1 MQPQI
6 ILLKEGT
13 DTSQGKGQLISN
25 INACQAIQESIR
37 TTLGPRGMDKLMHDG
52 RKAMITNDGATIMK
66 ALDVVH
72 PAAKTLV
79 DISLSQDAEVGDGT
93 TSVVLLGGEFLKQAK
108 PFIEDNVHPQIIVK
122 SYRKACQLAVEK
134 IKELE
139 VCVSD
144 TDAKG
149 RRQMLERVAG
159 TALNSKLI
167 SRHKDFFIPM
177 VVDAIECLDNDLDI
191 SMVGKKKVPGGSV
204 TDSFMVKGVAFKKT
218 FSYAGFEQ
226 QPKNFTNPKILLLNV
241 ELELKSEKENAEVR
255 IEDPSQYQSIV
266 DAEWNI
272 IYEKLDNCAKSGAQ
286 IILSKLPVGDLATQY
301 FADRGLFCAGRVA
314 QDDMER
320 TMRATGGVIQTSI
333 HDLSENVLGFCG
345 KFAEVQVGDER
356 YNLFTECPK
365 SKSATFVL
373 RGGAEQFIEE
383 AERSIHDALMVVKR
397 TFNSTKIVAGGG
409 AIEMELSK
417 YLRQYSRT
425 VQGKSQLL
433 LNAYAKALEI
443 IPRQLSDNAGHDSTD
458 ILNKLRQKH
467 FNAPADGQEAGTW
480 YGVDINAG
488 GICDTYLSHVWEPS
502 ANKINALAA
511 ATEAACLVL
520 SVDETVRNPKS
531 EQPGGQQGGMGAGGP
546 PMSAAMG
553 GQGMR
558 GMGMGRGG
566 RGLGRGVRAYRGR
579 GGA

>member
-1 MQPQI
+1 MMQPQI

-25 INACQAIQESIR
+25 INACQAIMDSVR

-52 RKAMITNDGATIMK
+52 RKATITNDGATIMQL
-66 ALDVVH
+66 LDVVH

-93 TSVVLLGGEFLKQAK
+93 TSVVLLGAELLKQSK
-108 PFIEDNVHPQIIVK
+108 TFIEDDMHPQIIIK
-122 SYRKACQLAVEK
+122 SYRKACQLAVMK
-134 IKELE
+134 IKEIE
-139 VCVSD
+139 VSVSE
-144 TDAKG
+144 TDEVG

-167 SRHKDFFIPM
+167 SRHKAFFAPM
-177 VVDAIECLDNDLDI
+177 IVDAIMCLDNDLDI
-191 SMVGKKKVPGGSV
+191 SMIGKKKVPGGSV

-226 QPKNFTNPKILLLNV
+226 QPKTFVNPKILLLNV
-241 ELELKSEKENAEVR
+241 ELELKSEKENAEIR

-266 DAEWNI
+266 DAEWKI
-272 IYEKLDNCAKSGAQ
+272 IYEKLDNCANSGAQ

-320 TMRATGGVIQTSI
+320 TMRATGGIVQTSI
-333 HDLSENVLGFCG
+333 HDITDEVLGSCG
-345 KFAEVQVGDER
+345 HFAEQQVGNER

-365 SKSATFVL
+365 SKSATIVL

-383 AERSIHDALMVVKR
+383 AERSVHDALMVVKR
-397 TFNSTKIVAGGG
+397 TVSSSKIVAGGG
-409 AIEMELSK
+409 AIEMELSR

-425 VQGKSQLL
+425 VMGKSQLL
-433 LNAYAKALEI
+433 LMAYAKALEI

-458 ILNKLRQKH
+458 ILNRLRQKH
-467 FNAPADGQEAGTW
+467 FKDPEEGKW
-480 YGVDINAG
+480 FGVDINLG
-488 GICDTYLSHVWEPS
+488 GICDTYASHVWEPAS
-502 ANKINALAA
+502 NKINALAA
-511 ATEAACLVL
+511 ATEAACLIL

-531 EQPGGQQGGMGAGGP
+531 EQPQGQVPGGTGP

-558 GMGMGRGG
+558 GMGMAGRGRG
-566 RGLGRGVRAYRGR
+566 RGLGRGVKAFRGR
-579 GGA
+579 GGG